1 MKPIPLAKPI
11 IGRREIRQVVK
22 VLKSGNLTQGP
33 YVKKLEEGFS
43 KYVGGRPCVAVNSG
57 TSALHIA
64 LLSLGIGSGDEVLVP
79 SFTFAASANAIAL
92 TGATPIFVDIDPLTF
107 NISID
112 GIKQSLTSKTKA
124 ILVVHLYGLPASMPE
139 ITEIAKKFN
148 LLVVEDAAQAHLAN
162 INKVPVGTFGDAAIF
177 SFYPTKNM
185 TTGEGGMVV
194 LANSEAERICRLL
207 RSQGME
213 IRYQNEIVGF
223 NLRMT
228 DIHAAIGLEQ
238 LNKVSYWAEVRQR
251 NATFLRNHLN
261 SDFYKIPHVHSG
273 YSHCYHQYTVRIRKV
288 RDLVS
293 QKLEEEKIGN
303 AVYYPTPVHS
313 LPAFSISKVLPETTL
328 ATNEVLSIPVH
339 PSLTKRQLSRI
350 SDTMNLISESI

>member
-1 MKPIPLAKPI
+1 MKSIPLAKPI
-11 IGRREIRQVVK
+11 IGRKEIRQVVK

-79 SFTFAASANAIAL
+79 SFTFAASANAISL
-92 TGATPIFVDIDPLTF
+92 TGATPIFVDIEPLTF
-107 NISID
+107 NISLD
-112 GIKQSLTSKTKA
+112 SLKKSLTSKTKA
-124 ILVVHLYGLPASMPE
+124 ILAVHLYGLPASMPE
-139 ITEIAKKFN
+139 IMDIAKKFN
-148 LLVVEDAAQAHLAN
+148 LLVIEDAAQAHLAN
-162 INKVPVGTFGDAAIF
+162 INNVPVGTFGDAAAF

-194 LANSEAERICRLL
+194 LASSDAERTCRLL

-238 LNKVSYWAEVRQR
+238 LNKISHWTEIRQN
-251 NATFLRNHLN
+251 NATFLSNNLDSN
-261 SDFYKIPHVHSG
+261 FYKLPNVPSG
-273 YSHCYHQYTVRIRKV
+273 YSHCYHQYTVRIRGV

-293 QKLEEEKIGN
+293 QKLDKEKIGN
-303 AVYYPTPVHS
+303 AVYYPTPVHL
-313 LPAFSISKVLPETTL
+313 LPAFSVGTILPETTL
-328 ATNEVLSIPVH
+328 ATQEVLSIPVH
-339 PSLTKRQLSRI
+339 PSLTKRELKII
-350 SDTMNLISESI
+350 SKTMNKISESL

>member
-112 GIKQSLTSKTKA
+112 SIKKSLTSKTKA

-139 ITEIAKKFN
+139 ITDIAKDFN
-148 LLVVEDAAQAHLAN
+148 LLVIEDAAQAHLAN
-162 INKVPVGTFGDAAIF
+162 INAVPVGTFADAAIF
-177 SFYPTKNM
+177 SFYPTKYDD
-185 TTGEGGMVV
+185 
-194 LANSEAERICRLL
+194 R
-207 RSQGME
+207 
-213 IRYQNEIVGF
+213 
-223 NLRMT
+223 
-228 DIHAAIGLEQ
+228 
-238 LNKVSYWAEVRQR
+238 
-251 NATFLRNHLN
+251 
-261 SDFYKIPHVHSG
+261 
-273 YSHCYHQYTVRIRKV
+273 
-288 RDLVS
+288 
-293 QKLEEEKIGN
+293 
-303 AVYYPTPVHS
+303 
-313 LPAFSISKVLPETTL
+313 
-328 ATNEVLSIPVH
+328 
-339 PSLTKRQLSRI
+339 
-350 SDTMNLISESI
+350 

>member
-22 VLKSGNLTQGP
+22 VLKSGNLIQGP

-92 TGATPIFVDIDPLTF
+92 TGATPIFVDIDPQTF
-107 NISID
+107 NISVD
-112 GIKQSLTSKTKA
+112 GIKKSLTSKTKA

-139 ITEIAKKFN
+139 ITEVAKKFN

-194 LANSEAERICRLL
+194 LANSESERICRLL

-238 LNKVSYWAEVRQR
+238 LNKVSYWTEVRQR
-251 NATFLRNHLN
+251 NATFLSNHLN
-261 SDFYKIPHVHSG
+261 SDFYKIPHVPSG
-273 YSHCYHQYTVRIRKV
+273 YSHCYHQYTVRIRRV

-303 AVYYPTPVHS
+303 AIYYPTPVHS
-313 LPAFSISKVLPETTL
+313 LPAFLISKVLPETTL

-350 SDTMNLISESI
+350 SDTMNMISESI

>member
-1 MKPIPLAKPI
+1 MKPIPLAKPL
-11 IGRREIRQVVK
+11 IGRKEIRQVVK

-79 SFTFAASANAIAL
+79 SFTFAASANAISL

-107 NISID
+107 NISLD
-112 GIKQSLTSKTKA
+112 CIKKSLTSKTKA
-124 ILVVHLYGLPASMPE
+124 ILAVHLYGLPAPMPE
-139 ITEIAKKFN
+139 IMDIAKKFN
-148 LLVVEDAAQAHLAN
+148 LLVIEDAAQAHLAS
-162 INKVPVGTFGDAAIF
+162 INKVPVGTFGDAAAF

-194 LANSEAERICRLL
+194 LASSDAERTCRLL

-238 LNKVSYWAEVRQR
+238 LNKISHWTEIRQN
-251 NATFLRNHLN
+251 NAAFLSNNLD
-261 SDFYKIPHVHSG
+261 SSFYKLPHVPSG
-273 YSHCYHQYTVRIRKV
+273 YSHCYHQYTVRISGV

-293 QKLEEEKIGN
+293 QKLDKEKIGN
-303 AVYYPTPVHS
+303 AVYYPTPVH
-313 LPAFSISKVLPETTL
+313 LLQAFSASTILPETTL
-328 ATNEVLSIPVH
+328 ATQEVLSIPVH
-339 PSLTKRQLSRI
+339 PSLTKRDLKII
-350 SDTMNLISESI
+350 SKTLNKISESL

>member
-1 MKPIPLAKPI
+1 MKSIPLAKPI
-11 IGRREIRQVVK
+11 IGRKEIRQVVK

-79 SFTFAASANAIAL
+79 SFTFAASANAISL

-107 NISID
+107 NISLD
-112 GIKQSLTSKTKA
+112 CLKKSLTSKTKA
-124 ILVVHLYGLPASMPE
+124 ILAVHLYGLPASMPE
-139 ITEIAKKFN
+139 IMDIAKKFN
-148 LLVVEDAAQAHLAN
+148 LLVIEDAAQAHLAS
-162 INKVPVGTFGDAAIF
+162 INNVPVGTFGDAAAF

-194 LANSEAERICRLL
+194 LASSDSERTCRLL

-238 LNKVSYWAEVRQR
+238 LNKISHWTEIRQN
-251 NATFLRNHLN
+251 NAAFLSNNLDSN
-261 SDFYKIPHVHSG
+261 FYKLPHVPSG
-273 YSHCYHQYTVRIRKV
+273 YSHCYHQYTVRIRGV

-293 QKLEEEKIGN
+293 QKLDKEKIGN
-303 AVYYPTPVHS
+303 AVYYPTPVHL
-313 LPAFSISKVLPETTL
+313 LPAFSVGTILPETTL
-328 ATNEVLSIPVH
+328 ATQEVLSIPVH
-339 PSLTKRQLSRI
+339 PSLTKRDLKII
-350 SDTMNLISESI
+350 SKTMNKISESL